1 MILKLTYFLS
11 FLICSPQSL
20 HLPAISETVLM
31 ENLEIFRKNG
41 FDFLIDE
48 DGELSTIVVFQN
60 STIQYGTLSPRLTWD
75 GVGFFS
81 SGYAEGKAGVV
92 TYKQEL
98 DLWPKWHWRTYLH
111 A

>member
-1 MILKLTYFLS
+1 MKLEAGIYFKANLFF

-48 DGELSTIVVFQN
+48 DGELSTIVVFHTV
-60 STIQYGTLSPRLTWD
+60 SYMVPFPPD
-75 GVGFFS
+75 
-81 SGYAEGKAGVV
+81 
-92 TYKQEL
+92 
-98 DLWPKWHWRTYLH
+98 
-111 A
+111 